1 MSLFPRCCIWF
12 FFFLFFLVRCFFFG
26 LIFTVC
32 LLVNFHCMKSLQQY
46 QRGIKTPPVFCVS
59 GTRFWGGVSSE
70 PVRSLS
76 LMLRCQPAVS
86 GQHRGST
93 LHTFHSYQREK
104 KMCFS
109 SHQSCHKLL
118 LLSIFLSP
126 PVSSHIFSLSSGNK
140 CIFI

>member
-1 MSLFPRCCIWF
+1 MSLFPRCCVWL
-12 FFFLFFLVRCFFFG
+12 FFLSFLVRCFFLG
-26 LIFTVC
+26 LVFAVC
-32 LLVNFHCMKSLQQY
+32 LLVNFRCMKSLQQY
-46 QRGIKTPPVFCVS
+46 QRGIKTRTVFRVY
-59 GTRFWGGVSSE
+59 GARFWGGVSSE

-93 LHTFHSYQREK
+93 LHTFHSCQREHFF
-104 KMCFS
+104 CFS

-118 LLSIFLSP
+118 LLSIFLSL
-126 PVSSHIFSLSSGNK
+126 PVSSHILSLSSGNK